1 MKIYLTTEDR
11 KKLIKKGFKGV
22 SFIQINKILDEFKIT
37 LEELRANKQY
47 QYILNAEIE
56 KRIKN
61 YYAKGYEKVIYQI
74 DNIFEETIWNFQDF
88 FDRENLS
95 CSLQLIDWEGKWKNI
110 WDDFYV
116 VISDEII
123 L

>member
-74 DNIFEETIWNFQDF
+74 DNIFEETI
-88 FDRENLS
+88 
-95 CSLQLIDWEGKWKNI
+95 
-110 WDDFYV
+110 
-116 VISDEII
+116 
-123 L
+123 